1 MKIIILASGNGSNFN
16 SIIKKIKSGFLK
28 SEVVLFLTN
37 NQNSKALQLALK
49 NKIYSAV
56 FSNEMWEDSNPEI
69 LKLIN
74 SFKPDLIVLAG
85 FLKKIPD
92 SIIKKYK
99 NRIINIHPSLLP
111 AFGGKGMY
119 GMNIHKKVIEA
130 GVKVSGLTVHFVNEK
145 FDSGRII
152 YQKAISV
159 KNDFDYK
166 KLNEV
171 ILKEEHKVLP
181 IIIKKFEENKIKI
194 NKDKITIED

>member
-1 MKIIILASGNGSNFN
+1 MKIGILASGNGSNFN
-16 SIIKKIKSGFLK
+16 SIIKKIKSGYLK

-37 NQNSKALQLALK
+37 NQNSKALQTALK

-56 FSNEMWEDSNPEI
+56 FSNELWDDSNPEI

-99 NRIINIHPSLLP
+99 NKIINIHPSLLP

-181 IIIKKFEENKIKI
+181 FIIKKFEENKIKI

>member
-1 MKIIILASGNGSNFN
+1 MKIIILASGNGSNFK

-99 NRIINIHPSLLP
+99 NKIINIHPSLLP

-119 GMNIHKKVIEA
+119 GMNIHKKVIES

-152 YQKAISV
+152 YQKAV
-159 KNDFDYK
+159 VVRNDFDYK

-181 IIIKKFEENKIKI
+181 FIIKKFEENKIKI
-194 NKDKITIED
+194 KKDKITIED

>member
-152 YQKAISV
+152 YQKAV
-159 KNDFDYK
+159 AVNNDYDYK

-181 IIIKKFEENKIKI
+181 FIIKKFEENKIKI

>member
-1 MKIIILASGNGSNFN
+1 MKIGILASGNGSNFN
-16 SIIKKIKSGFLK
+16 SIIKKIKSGYLK

-37 NQNSKALQLALK
+37 NQNSKALQTALD

-99 NRIINIHPSLLP
+99 NKIINIHPSLLP

-159 KNDFDYK
+159 KNDYDYK

-181 IIIKKFEENKIKI
+181 FIIKKFEENKIKI

>member
-16 SIIKKIKSGFLK
+16 SIIKKIKSGYLK

-37 NQNSKALQLALK
+37 NQNSKALQTALES
-49 NKIYSAV
+49 KIYSAV

-74 SFKPDLIVLAG
+74 SFNPDLIVLAG

-99 NRIINIHPSLLP
+99 NKIINIHPSLLP

-152 YQKAISV
+152 YQKAV
-159 KNDFDYK
+159 AVNNDYDYK

-181 IIIKKFEENKIKI
+181 FIIKKFEENKIKI

>member
-1 MKIIILASGNGSNFN
+1 LKIGILASGNGSNFN
-16 SIIKKIKSGFLK
+16 SIIKKIKSGYLK

-37 NQNSKALQLALK
+37 NQNSKALQTALD

-99 NRIINIHPSLLP
+99 NKIINIHPSLLP

-159 KNDFDYK
+159 KNDYDYK

-181 IIIKKFEENKIKI
+181 FIIKKFEENKIKI

>member
-159 KNDFDYK
+159 KNDFGYK